1 MYEKIDI
8 SKGVDYDQTAKLYR
22 LIVIYTLRI
31 GQQRLEYAAVKHF
44 VLKNT
49 VTVTRINWGFIID
62 SYKLIN
68 TINLYQKPLI
78 VSIL

>member
-49 VTVTRINWGFIID
+49 VTVTRIN
-62 SYKLIN
+62 
-68 TINLYQKPLI
+68 
-78 VSIL
+78 